1 MCVRDLYTRGIAG
14 VGAPKAAVGARSS
27 STSSSSPSS
36 LSPSEIC
43 DILPATFSKD
53 EATDGRFLRT
63 RRARG
68 EGEPRE
74 ELPGEGLGLPNLE
87 MSRPERALLPL
98 MSEPFGVDGV
108 WRVNEDDDAEES
120 GRALEVAPVL
130 TIFVGRVE
138 EDLWLEGVTTLDFVG
153 VEGVTLK
160 ELELVRFVLRA
171 ALWGRGLMGRDVFSE
186 GGTAERGLV
195 CSFFSSSEELSR
207 RRVPAL
213 TGEDGF
219 ADSMADL
226 GRYLGNADVAF
237 TFLGRS
243 LADIAACGVVG
254 SDGLT
259 NCSSGDDL

>member
-1 MCVRDLYTRGIAG
+1 
-14 VGAPKAAVGARSS
+14 
-27 STSSSSPSS
+27 
-36 LSPSEIC
+36 
-43 DILPATFSKD
+43 
-53 EATDGRFLRT
+53 
-63 RRARG
+63 
-68 EGEPRE
+68 
-74 ELPGEGLGLPNLE
+74 

-108 WRVNEDDDAEES
+108 RKFMEDDDAEEG
-120 GRALEVAPVL
+120 GRGLEVAPVL
-130 TIFVGRVE
+130 TIFVGRD

-153 VEGVTLK
+153 VEGATLN

-171 ALWGRGLMGRDVFSE
+171 ALWGRGLMGREVFSE
-186 GGTAERGLV
+186 RGTAERGLA

-219 ADSMADL
+219 ADSMTDL

-237 TFLGRS
+237 TFLGRRVDN
-243 LADIAACGVVG
+243 LAGIVACGVVG

-259 NCSSGDDL
+259 NCSSGDDR